1 MKILPELQTHDQAV
15 ILSKPKRLILKCGY
29 GPDIPLASLVNL
41 ATTRSRISEL
51 KDPGM
56 PGGTLLLETDIYLAS
71 SARSCFAAFTM
82 LVKAGTTSAYFLVF
96 SPQSG
101 LIHST
106 LDSSTASILRARSAI
121 SSVEGIR
128 GE

>member
-29 GPDIPLASLVNL
+29 GPDIHWQAWSILQQPGQESVNK
-41 ATTRSRISEL
+41 RIQE
-51 KDPGM
+51 M

-121 SSVEGIR
+121 SSVEGMR